1 MVQPIDIRPGE
12 PTEELRL
19 DDGWVGPIGDPGSTS
34 AGRMAEPAAGEVV
47 TLGGGR
53 RALLIGVA
61 LSAVVLAVAGLG
73 FAGRS
78 VDTTAPADAVGS
90 STDTGNGADG
100 AQSIGAPNDEPT
112 ADGAATGRTDGAPD
126 HADDPEARAV
136 FERAGFPV
144 EVDGLLV
151 LTPER
156 ARREAGRGEQPLA
169 VAGWLS
175 VGNIPSTACVIQ
187 RPGTAGSAEAGGQPT
202 SSAAANPAR
211 IDATSPAAD
220 LCRRAAVLRSI
231 PGDSWGSPHI
241 HLQVLPGLSLAALPE
256 DPGDG
261 VPVVLIGHFRDG
273 RALGCV
279 PDGRNCGHE
288 MVIDRV
294 AWADGRELPRSLV
307 VSLPSRD
314 AQPTRPP
321 ARAGSIVEFYGT
333 LPVRTVS
340 VLGLAGED
348 LHLVDPDAAAVV
360 ASRGA
365 PPAIA
370 WYVRFIVPEAVNG
383 RVNWATGWAVVD
395 DATGRVIARQIG

>member
-1 MVQPIDIRPGE
+1 MVRPIDIRPTE

-19 DDGWVGPIGDPGSTS
+19 DDGRVSPVGDPGPLS
-34 AGRMAEPAAGEVV
+34 AGSMAEPAAGETA

-61 LSAVVLAVAGLG
+61 LVAVVLAVAGLG

-78 VDTTAPADAVGS
+78 ADTTASADVAGAS
-90 STDTGNGADG
+90 ADTGEGANGAPVSGAPADG
-100 AQSIGAPNDEPT
+100 ATTG
-112 ADGAATGRTDGAPD
+112 GAAGTVGAPD
-126 HADDPEARAV
+126 GMADAAARAV

-151 LTPER
+151 LSPER
-156 ARREAGRGEQPLA
+156 ARREAGRDGAKPLA

-175 VGNIPSTACVIQ
+175 VGNIAPTACVIQ
-187 RPGTAGSAEAGGQPT
+187 RPGAAMPAADGPAT
-202 SSAAANPAR
+202 SPGAADPVR
-211 IDATSPAAD
+211 IEATSPAAD
-220 LCRRAAVLRSI
+220 LCRRAAVLRSV
-231 PGDSWGSPHI
+231 PGESWGSPHI
-241 HLQVLPGLSLAALPE
+241 HLQALPGLSLAALPE

-279 PDGRNCGHE
+279 PDDRNCGHE

-294 AWADGRELPRSLV
+294 AWAVGRELPRSLV
-307 VSLPSRD
+307 VSVPSRD

-340 VLGLAGED
+340 VLGLPGQD
-348 LHLVDPDAAAVV
+348 LHLIDPDAAAAV
-360 ASRGA
+360 ASRGM

-395 DATGRVIARQIG
+395 DDTGRVIARQIG